1 MLLCVLVH
9 YCFLSG
15 SYAAGILG
23 LEQFELGHS
32 NGGSQDYSR
41 IVYGMVST
49 GVVFDFKVFFIRH
62 WWCPAYIVLGTLGA
76 VRGYPL
82 FLYNEKF

>member
-1 MLLCVLVH
+1 MNNKCKPLCVHVH
-9 YCFLSG
+9 YGFLSG

-41 IVYGMVST
+41 IVYGMVSM
-49 GVVFDFKVFFIRH
+49 GVVFDFKVFKQDI
-62 WWCPAYIVLGTLGA
+62 GA
-76 VRGYPL
+76 VLLIL
-82 FLYNEKF
+82 F